1 MNNFTEKKKVNFAYV
16 YIIECGGLFKVG
28 MSENP
33 KKRIQNM
40 LTSLPFK
47 VDIVECIRFR
57 SAYFARL
64 AEKEIH
70 LSLKNLSLHLSG
82 EWFTEIDYFSIEKCR
97 LNLSGV
103 TQNIFDHSPIN
114 RKDSVELKAGS
125 WK

>member
-1 MNNFTEKKKVNFAYV
+1 MKRFTENKKVNFAYV

-33 KKRIQNM
+33 KIRIQNM
-40 LTSLPFK
+40 LPSLPFR
-47 VDIVECIRFR
+47 VNIVECIRFK

-64 AEKEIH
+64 AEGEIH
-70 LSLKNLSLHLSG
+70 LSLKKLSLHLSG
-82 EWFTEIDYFSIEKCR
+82 EWFTQIDYFSIEKCR

-103 TQNIFDHSPIN
+103 TQNISDHSPSN
-114 RKDSVELKAGS
+114 RKDSMKLKAGG

>member
-1 MNNFTEKKKVNFAYV
+1 MNYFTEKKKVNFAYV
-16 YIIECGGLFKVG
+16 YIIECVGLFKVG

-33 KKRIQNM
+33 KKRIQDM

-47 VDIVECIRFR
+47 VNIVECIRFR
-57 SAYFARL
+57 SAYFSRL

-70 LSLKNLSLHLSG
+70 LSLKSLSFHLSG
-82 EWFTEIDYFSIEKCR
+82 EWFTEIDCFSIEKCR

-103 TQNIFDHSPIN
+103 TQNISDYSPIN
-114 RKDSVELKAGS
+114 RKDSVKLKAGS